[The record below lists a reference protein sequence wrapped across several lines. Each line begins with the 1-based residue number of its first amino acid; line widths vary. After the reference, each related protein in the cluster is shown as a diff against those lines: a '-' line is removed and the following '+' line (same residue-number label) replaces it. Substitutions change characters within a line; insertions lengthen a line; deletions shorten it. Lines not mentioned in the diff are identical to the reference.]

1 MTDPTTPGPA
11 AIAKVGQDGS
21 DTDVAGLG
29 RWKASAFVTPALLLI
44 AAFLVFPALW
54 LLWIGLTDLTVS
66 GRTSV
71 DVSFVGLDNYA
82 KALRDPLFGNSVW
95 ITLLFVFGS
104 AIVGQNVLG
113 FTLAWSMRK
122 AARWVRAMV
131 ESLVLLAWILP
142 ASVVAV
148 LWIAMLDRDEG
159 SANRLL
165 NSPGYAWMIQ
175 QPLAVIIVFNIW
187 RGTAFSMLLY
197 SAALSTVPP
206 SHLETA
212 RLAGSSGPQTLRDV
226 VFPSMRGHILT
237 NTLLISLWTFND
249 FTPYLLTRGEP
260 NHRSETLPIFL
271 YRQGIDDGA
280 LGYGAAASVLM
291 LLINL
296 VLALFYLRLLRRRT
310 S

>member
-1 MTDPTTPGPA
+1 MTEPVVTEVPRG
-11 AIAKVGQDGS
+11 GS

-29 RWKASAFVTPALLLI
+29 RWRASAFVAPALLLI

-54 LLWIGLTDLTVS
+54 LLWIGLTNLTVS

-71 DVSFVGLDNYA
+71 HVSFVGLDNYA
-82 KALRDPLFGNSVW
+82 KALTDPLFGNSVW

-104 AIVGQNVLG
+104 AIIGQNCLG
-113 FTLAWSMRK
+113 FTLAWSMRT
-122 AARWVRAMV
+122 AARWVRAVV

-165 NSPGYAWMIQ
+165 DTPGYAWMIQ
-175 QPLAVIIVFNIW
+175 QPLVVIVVFNIW

-212 RLAGSSGPQTLRDV
+212 RLAGASGPQIARDV
-226 VFPSMRGHILT
+226 LFPHLRGHVLT

-260 NHRSETLPIFL
+260 NHRSETVPIFL

-310 S
+310 R

>member
-1 MTDPTTPGPA
+1 MTDPVTPGPA
-11 AIAKVGQDGS
+11 AIAEMRA

-54 LLWIGLTDLTVS
+54 LLWIGLTNLTVS

-104 AIVGQNVLG
+104 AIIGQNVLG
-113 FTLAWSMRK
+113 FSLAWSMRT
-122 AARWVRAMV
+122 AARWVRAVV

-148 LWIAMLDRDEG
+148 LWITMLDRDEG
-159 SANRLL
+159 TVNRLL
-165 NSPGYAWMIQ
+165 DNPGYAWMIQ

-206 SHLETA
+206 SQLETA
-212 RLAGSSGPQTLRDV
+212 RLAGASRPQMLRDV
-226 VFPSMRGHILT
+226 VFPHVRGHTLT

-310 S
+310 

>member
-1 MTDPTTPGPA
+1 MTDPATPVIGAARPA
-11 AIAKVGQDGS
+11 GS
-21 DTDVAGLG
+21 DSGTAGLRRG
-29 RWKASAFVTPALLLI
+29 TASAFVAPALLLI
-44 AAFLVFPALW
+44 AVFLVFPALW

-71 DVSFVGLDNYA
+71 DVSVVGLDNYA
-82 KALRDPLFGNSVW
+82 KALDDPLFGNSLW

-104 AIVGQNVLG
+104 AVIGQNCLG
-113 FTLAWSMRK
+113 FALAWTLR
-122 AARWVRAMV
+122 AAGRRVRTLV
-131 ESLVLLAWILP
+131 ESAVLLAWILP
-142 ASVVAV
+142 SSVVAV

-159 SANRLL
+159 TVNRLL
-165 NSPGYAWMIQ
+165 DTPGYAWMIRY
-175 QPLAVIIVFNIW
+175 PLAVLIVFNIW

-197 SAALSTVPP
+197 SAAVSTVPP
-206 SHLETA
+206 SQLESA
-212 RLAGSSGPQTLRDV
+212 RLAGASGPQTLRDV
-226 VFPSMRGHILT
+226 VFPHLRGHVLT

-271 YRQGIDDGA
+271 YRQGIDEGA

-310 S
+310 A

>member
-1 MTDPTTPGPA
+1 MA
-11 AIAKVGQDGS
+11 ERA

-29 RWKASAFVTPALLLI
+29 RATASTFVLPALLLI

-71 DVSFVGLDNYA
+71 DVSFIGLGNYTRA
-82 KALRDPLFGNSVW
+82 IDDPLFGNSLL
-95 ITLLFVFGS
+95 ITLLYVLIS
-104 AIVGQNVLG
+104 AVIGQNGLG
-113 FTLAWSMRK
+113 FALAWTLRT
-122 AARWVRAMV
+122 AARWIRTVV
-131 ESLVLLAWILP
+131 ESVVLLAWILP
-142 ASVVAV
+142 SSVVAV
-148 LWIAMLDRDEG
+148 LWIAMLDRDQG
-159 SANRLL
+159 TVNRLL
-165 NSPGYAWMIQ
+165 DSPGYAWLIHY
-175 QPLAVIIVFNIW
+175 PLPVLIVFNIW

-197 SAALSTVPP
+197 SAAASTVPP
-206 SHLETA
+206 SQLESA
-212 RLAGSSGPQTLRDV
+212 RLAGASGPQTLRDV
-226 VFPSMRGHILT
+226 VFPHLRGHILT

-271 YRQGIDDGA
+271 YRQGIDIGA

-291 LLINL
+291 LAINL
-296 VLALFYLRLLRRRT
+296 VLALFYLRLLRRRA

>member
-1 MTDPTTPGPA
+1 MTDPATPGA
-11 AIAKVGQDGS
+11 AAVTTARTGESGS
-21 DTDVAGLG
+21 DVAGLG
-29 RWKASAFVTPALLLI
+29 RATASAFITPALLLI

-71 DVSFVGLDNYA
+71 DVSVVGLDNYA
-82 KALRDPLFGNSVW
+82 DALDDPLFGNSLW

-104 AIVGQNVLG
+104 AVIGQNVFG
-113 FTLAWSMRK
+113 FALAWSLRT
-122 AARWVRAMV
+122 AARWVRTLV
-131 ESLVLLAWILP
+131 ESVVLLAWILP

-148 LWIAMLDRDEG
+148 LWIAMLDRDDG
-159 SANRLL
+159 TVNRLL
-165 NSPGYAWMIQ
+165 GNPGLAWMIRY
-175 QPLAVIIVFNIW
+175 PLVVLIVFNIW

-197 SAALSTVPP
+197 SAAVATVPP
-206 SHLETA
+206 SQLESA
-212 RLAGSSGPQTLRDV
+212 RLAGASGPQTLRDV
-226 VFPSMRGHILT
+226 VFPHVRGHILT

-271 YRQGIDDGA
+271 YRQGIDEGA

-296 VLALFYLRLLRRRT
+296 VLALCYLWLLRRRR

>member
-1 MTDPTTPGPA
+1 MA
-11 AIAKVGQDGS
+11 ERA

-29 RWKASAFVTPALLLI
+29 RATASAFVLPALLLI

-71 DVSFVGLDNYA
+71 DVSFVGLDNYGRA
-82 KALRDPLFGNSVW
+82 IDDPLFGNSLL
-95 ITLLFVFGS
+95 ITLLYVLIS
-104 AIVGQNVLG
+104 AVIGQNGLG
-113 FTLAWSMRK
+113 FALAWTLR
-122 AARWVRAMV
+122 ATARWIRAVV
-131 ESLVLLAWILP
+131 ESVVLLAWILP
-142 ASVVAV
+142 SSVVAV
-148 LWIAMLDRDEG
+148 LWIAMLDRDQG
-159 SANRLL
+159 TVNRLL
-165 NSPGYAWMIQ
+165 DSPGYAWLIHY
-175 QPLAVIIVFNIW
+175 PLPVLIVFNIW

-197 SAALSTVPP
+197 SAAASTVPP
-206 SHLETA
+206 SQLESA
-212 RLAGSSGPQTLRDV
+212 RLAGASGPQTLRDV
-226 VFPSMRGHILT
+226 VFPHLRRHILT

-271 YRQGIDDGA
+271 YRQGIDNGT

-291 LLINL
+291 LAINL
-296 VLALFYLRLLRRRT
+296 VLALFYLRLLRRRA

>member
-1 MTDPTTPGPA
+1 MTDPATPGPA
-11 AIAKVGQDGS
+11 AIAEVRQGGP

-29 RWKASAFVTPALLLI
+29 RWKASGFVTPALLLI
-44 AAFLVFPALW
+44 AVFLVFPALW
-54 LLWIGLTDLTVS
+54 LLWIGLTNLTVS

-82 KALRDPLFGNSVW
+82 KALDDPLFGNSVW

-104 AIVGQNVLG
+104 AIIGQNFLG
-113 FTLAWSMRK
+113 FTLAWSMRD
-122 AARWVRAMV
+122 AHRWVRAVV

-159 SANRLL
+159 TL
-165 NSPGYAWMIQ
+165 NQMFDNPGYAWMIQ
-175 QPLAVIIVFNIW
+175 HPLAVIIVFNIW

-212 RLAGSSGPQTLRDV
+212 RLAGASGPQTLRDA
-226 VFPSMRGHILT
+226 VFPHVRGHVLT

>member
-1 MTDPTTPGPA
+1 MTDTGPP
-11 AIAKVGQDGS
+11 VGAEVRA

-29 RWKASAFVTPALLLI
+29 RWKASAFVTPALLLV

-54 LLWIGLTDLTVS
+54 LLWIGLTNLTVS

-82 KALRDPLFGNSVW
+82 KALQDPLFGNSAW

-104 AIVGQNVLG
+104 AIIGQNFLG
-113 FTLAWSMRK
+113 FTLAWSMRT
-122 AARWVRAMV
+122 AARAVRAVV

-148 LWIAMLDRDEG
+148 LWITMLDRDEG
-159 SANRLL
+159 TVNRLL
-165 NSPGYAWMIQ
+165 DHPGYAWMIH

-206 SHLETA
+206 SQLETA
-212 RLAGSSGPQTLRDV
+212 RLAGASGPQLLRDV
-226 VFPSMRGHILT
+226 VFPHVRGHTLT

-310 S
+310 